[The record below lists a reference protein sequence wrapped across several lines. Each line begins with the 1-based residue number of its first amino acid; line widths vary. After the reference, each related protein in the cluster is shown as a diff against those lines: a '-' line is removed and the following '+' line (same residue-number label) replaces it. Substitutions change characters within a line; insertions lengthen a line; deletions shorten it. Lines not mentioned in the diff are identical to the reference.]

1 AELLFQRPQLQAYR
15 RLAEEQR
22 LGRARYRA
30 QPRHLAKRSQLLQPA
45 ALVVVARVR
54 THRRGVAA
62 AAPPAGS
69 DDGADERRATAA
81 VPATAPRGP
90 GGRCGAHSQAIESA
104 GSWRV
109 LSALERI
116 ILRDLIN
123 CIDIFALANAI
134 CAAMVGSRQKGAD
147 AWQTDTASR
156 GWASRGWASRG
167 CR

>member
-1 AELLFQRPQLQAYR
+1 QVAAFESAQACVELGVECIHAIDQWTRQVVEHFPGVAEVEPAAIALEQPHAELLFQRPQLQAYR

-69 DDGADERRATAA
+69 DDGADER
-81 VPATAPRGP
+81 
-90 GGRCGAHSQAIESA
+90 
-104 GSWRV
+104 
-109 LSALERI
+109 
-116 ILRDLIN
+116 
-123 CIDIFALANAI
+123 
-134 CAAMVGSRQKGAD
+134 
-147 AWQTDTASR
+147 
-156 GWASRGWASRG
+156 
-167 CR
+167 